1 MSALS
6 ESINNIRA
14 HLTTAEAELTS
25 LVAGKKAS
33 SGRARKSLQQIKQ
46 LSHLLRKQIIEHTKA
61 LPTRKRTAIVAEEQP
76 AKEPAQAVPLVEEPP
91 AVEEPAPKKKEI
103 KKRAKKE

>member
-1 MSALS
+1 MSLTD
-6 ESINNIRA
+6 SINNIRA
-14 HLTTAEAELTS
+14 HLSTAESELTS

-61 LPTRKRTAIVAEEQP
+61 LPTKKRTAIVAEETE
-76 AKEPAQAVPLVEEPP
+76 KEPAQAVPLVEE
-91 AVEEPAPKKKEI
+91 AQVVVEAPKPKR
-103 KKRAKKE
+103 KRATKLLPS